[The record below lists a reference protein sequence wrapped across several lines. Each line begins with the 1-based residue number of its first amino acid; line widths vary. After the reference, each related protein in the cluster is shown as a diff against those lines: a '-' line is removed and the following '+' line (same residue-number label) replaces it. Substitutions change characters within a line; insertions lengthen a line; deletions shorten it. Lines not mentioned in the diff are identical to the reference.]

1 MAKAIVIDSGCI
13 VAALHRRDQHH
24 AWARAHFEVFVEPCL
39 TCEAALSESFFL
51 LERAREGKQAL
62 CSLLQRQLIVVGFS
76 LQNHLAEIV
85 GLLRRY
91 ADTPMSLADACLVRM
106 VELIDDAVV
115 FTTDSDFR
123 TYRKHGRQTIPV
135 ITPD

>member
-1 MAKAIVIDSGCI
+1 MAKTILIDSGCI

-24 AWARAHFEVFVEPCL
+24 AWARAHLEVFVEPCV

-51 LERAREGKQAL
+51 LKRAREGKKAL
-62 CSLLQRQLIVVGFS
+62 CTLLERQLIVVGFS
-76 LQNHLAEIV
+76 LQNQLTEIV

-91 ADTPMSLADACLVRM
+91 SDTPMSLADACLVRM
-106 VELIDDAVV
+106 AEVIDGAVV

-123 TYRKHGRQTIPV
+123 TYRKHGHQTIPV
-135 ITPD
+135 ITPL